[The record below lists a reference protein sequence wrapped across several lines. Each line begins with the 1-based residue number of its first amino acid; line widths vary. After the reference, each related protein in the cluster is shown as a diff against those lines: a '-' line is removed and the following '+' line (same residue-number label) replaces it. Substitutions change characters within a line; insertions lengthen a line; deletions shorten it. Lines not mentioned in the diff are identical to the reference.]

1 MKTIRSLFATLAFG
15 ILLLANY
22 QLNAQDFA
30 SQTIQVPLGTGLGY
44 GLPDLS
50 QLTNSDIL
58 GIVSASSLKSLDY
71 QPNFL
76 GAEVPLDSHRAS
88 GFIIGALFSGAAVI
102 GWIHYSNVV
111 NGITDDAALKYV
123 HIGLVGTGEL
133 FYLYNAI
140 TGISMIPKG
149 GHDSTI
155 GTLHRSAFFVHITL
169 MAAQLVMGLF
179 LSNAID
185 HGDTATVQ
193 SLGLAHA
200 IVGTAIPVIE
210 LTSGVFTYFPGIF
223 GD

>member
-1 MKTIRSLFATLAFG
+1 MLAFG
-15 ILLLANY
+15 ISLLANLS
-22 QLNAQDFA
+22 LNALDYA
-30 SQTIQVPLGTGLGY
+30 SLPATAPLESPLRY
-44 GLPDLS
+44 GLL
-50 QLTNSDIL
+50 DIPNASTDSAL
-58 GIVSASSLKSLDY
+58 GMVSGTSLRPLDY

-102 GWIHYSNVV
+102 GWIHYNNVV
-111 NGITDDAALKYV
+111 NGAKDDNTLKYV
-123 HIGLVGTGEL
+123 HVALVGTGEL

-149 GHDSTI
+149 GKDSTI
-155 GTLHRSAFFVHITL
+155 GTLHRSAFFVHLTL
-169 MAAQLVMGLF
+169 MAAQIVMGLF

-185 HGDTATVQ
+185 HGDSATVQ
-193 SLGLAHA
+193 NLGLAHA

-210 LTSGVFTYFPGIF
+210 LTSGVFTYFPQIF